1 MSMQVRRMNNFL
13 YVDNSNVWIE
23 GMRVSAVHKGLAVDI
38 GDSIANNILD
48 RDWKI
53 DFGKL
58 FLFAGGNKSSVKK
71 ATLYGSRPPEN
82 DSLWKAAAHKNFEV
96 KIFDRNPANREKKI
110 DVQIAT
116 DILED
121 SYQVIDPITNMV
133 SLVAGDGDYV
143 PVVQSLKRRNIYVE
157 VLFWGHASRELQNE
171 CDNFINLNE
180 RIKLIAL
187 QALARKQME
196 YGVNPRLT

>member
-23 GMRVSAVHKGLAVDI
+23 GMRVSAVHRGLAVDI

-58 FLFAGGNKSSVKK
+58 FLFAGENKSSVKK
-71 ATLYGSRPPEN
+71 ATLYGYRPLEN
-82 DSLWKAAAHKNFEV
+82 DSLWKTVAPNNYDI
-96 KIFDRNPANREKKI
+96 KIFDRNPVN
-110 DVQIAT
+110 IAT

-121 SYQVIDPITNMV
+121 SYQVLDPITDII
-133 SLVAGDGDYV
+133 SLVAGDEDYV
-143 PVVQSLKRRNIYVE
+143 PVVQSLRRRNIYVE
-157 VLFWGHASRELQNE
+157 VLFWEHASRELQNE

-187 QALARKQME
+187 
-196 YGVNPRLT
+196 